1 MSRTRFPLPVFPALC
16 AALAFAAVPALATEP
31 PLVPRPAQVTPEPG
45 EWPIPATLRVQFV
58 PDDPDA
64 TAAAHWLQT
73 LTRQLC
79 GRELRLTPTAQGDI
93 RLHRRT
99 AETAETAET
108 GDAAEA
114 YRLNV
119 IAGPVGGGL
128 HLEASHRAGLL
139 HAAGSAAQLL
149 CWPGREALP
158 AMRIADAPQFRW
170 RGAMLDS
177 ARHMPSVDYI
187 KRFLDAMALH
197 KLNVLHWHLTDD
209 QAWRIQITR
218 YPRLTEVGAW
228 RVPAGAGERDIDP
241 ATGQPRRYGGFYTQ
255 DQVRDVVAYA
265 AARGI
270 EVVPEI
276 EMPGHASAAIAA
288 YPELAALAGSVDR
301 VPADWGIYDNA
312 FTLEEHGFEFLQNV
326 LDEVIELF
334 PSPWLHVGGDEVAPV
349 QWQASE
355 RGKALLAQLP
365 GDDPMRVQTWFTQ
378 RIARYLDSRGKR
390 LIGWDEILAPGLPP
404 RAVVMSWRG
413 IEGAIEAARQG
424 HDTILS
430 PWPTLY
436 LDNQQRDAVDE
447 PPGRLR
453 VIALREVYGFDP
465 LPAAIAPEQRH
476 HVLGMQANLWAEHIR
491 TEARVSHMG
500 FPRLAAV
507 AEVAWT
513 PAARRDY
520 AGFLH
525 RLAGFWPHYAAAGI
539 AAADS
544 AFAVQATLDTG
555 DEGRLRVSLAS
566 QEPPGAIHYTLDGST
581 PDAASPRYAT
591 PLELP
596 AGGRLRAVQVVDG
609 RAIGAVRETALDP
622 AALRQRH
629 SRELARC
636 SEGIDLALEDDY
648 PPQGE
653 RAVFAFNIQHPC
665 WVWKQADLRTP
676 ARLLAYVGQV
686 PFNFQIGAARDAIV
700 FPKPRYQGGELLVFE
715 ATCEGEPLARLPL
728 GSAHHHDGVIRLAP
742 ARLPQRGAPVD
753 LCFRF
758 AQSRLEPLWAIDRL
772 ELVSP

>member
-1 MSRTRFPLPVFPALC
+1 MSRTRFRLPAFRALC
-16 AALAFAAVPALATEP
+16 AALAFAAAPAPAGEP
-31 PLVPRPAQVTPEPG
+31 PLVPRPAHITPEPG
-45 EWPIPATLRVQFV
+45 EWTIPATLRVQFA
-58 PDDPDA
+58 PDDPDEA
-64 TAAAHWLQT
+64 AAAHWLHY
-73 LTRQLC
+73 LARQLC
-79 GRELRLTPTAQGDI
+79 GRELMLAPTARGDI
-93 RLHRRT
+93 RLRRH
-99 AETAETAET
+99 AAET
-108 GDAAEA
+108 GDEAEA

-119 IAGPVGGGL
+119 VAGPVDGGL
-128 HLEASHRAGLL
+128 RLEAGHRAGLL

-149 CWPGREALP
+149 CWPGRDALP

-209 QAWRIQITR
+209 QAWRIDIRR

-255 DQVRDVVAYA
+255 DHVREVVAHA

-288 YPELAALAGSVDR
+288 YPELAALAGGVDR

-312 FTLEEHGFEFLQNV
+312 FTLEDHGFVFLRNV

-334 PSPWLHVGGDEVAPV
+334 PSPWVHVGGDEVSAV

-355 RGKALLAQLP
+355 RGRALLAQLP
-365 GDDPMRVQTWFTQ
+365 GDDPMRLQTWFTQ

-390 LIGWDEILAPGLPP
+390 LVGWDEILAPGLPQ

-413 IEGAIEAARQG
+413 IEGAVEAARQG

-436 LDNQQRDAVDE
+436 FDNQQRNAVDE

-453 VIALREVYGFDP
+453 VIALRDVYGFDP
-465 LPAAIAPEQRH
+465 LPADIAPAQRH

-491 TEARVSHMG
+491 TEPRVSHMG

-513 PAARRDY
+513 AAARRDY
-520 AGFLH
+520 SSFLH
-525 RLAGFWPHYAAAGI
+525 RLAGFWPHYGAVGI

-544 AFAVQATLDTG
+544 AFAVEAALAQAG
-555 DEGRLRVSLAS
+555 EGRLRVSLAS
-566 QEPPGAIHYTLDGST
+566 QEAIGAIHYTLDGGT
-581 PDAASPRYAT
+581 PGAGSPRYDA
-591 PLELP
+591 PLELA
-596 AGGRLRAVQVVDG
+596 AGGVLKSVRVVDG

-622 AALRQRH
+622 AALRLRH

-636 SEGIDLALEDDY
+636 GEGIDLALEDDY

-653 RAVFAFNIQHPC
+653 RAVFAFDIQHPC
-665 WVWKQADLRTP
+665 WIWKQADLRAP
-676 ARLLAYVGQV
+676 IKLHAYVGQV
-686 PFNFQIGAARDAIV
+686 PFNFQIGAARDAIG
-700 FPKPRYQGGELLVFE
+700 FPRPRYQGGELLVYE
-715 ATCEGEPLARLPL
+715 AACDGEPLARLPL
-728 GSAHHHDGVIRLAP
+728 GSAHDNDGVTRLAP
-742 ARLPQRGAPVD
+742 ASLPQRGAPVD

-758 AQSRLEPLWAIDRL
+758 AQSRLEPLWAIDRIV
-772 ELVSP
+772 LVSP